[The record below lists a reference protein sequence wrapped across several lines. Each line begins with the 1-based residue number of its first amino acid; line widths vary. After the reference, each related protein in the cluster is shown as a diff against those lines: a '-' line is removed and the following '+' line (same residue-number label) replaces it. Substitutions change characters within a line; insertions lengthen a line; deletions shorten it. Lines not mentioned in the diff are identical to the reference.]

1 MTSGV
6 PDAAA
11 ASRGDAWLVAAF
23 GASAVA
29 LGAAGAHLLQGTLS
43 AAMLAVWHTA
53 VQYQFWHTLA
63 LALVVVALPRS
74 RARLA
79 ARAGFALGMPLFCG
93 SLYALALG
101 APRWIGLLTPFGGLA
116 LIAGWIALGAA
127 IARRRG

>member
-1 MTSGV
+1 MTSGA
-6 PDAAA
+6 PNDAA

-23 GASAVA
+23 GVSAVV

-63 LALVVVALPRS
+63 LTLVVVALPRG
-74 RARLA
+74 RARQA
-79 ARAGFALGMPLFCG
+79 ARAGFALGISLFCG

-101 APRWIGLLTPFGGLA
+101 APRWMGLITPFGGMA
-116 LIAGWIALGAA
+116 LIVGWIALGVA

>member
-6 PDAAA
+6 PDDAA

-29 LGAAGAHLLQGTLS
+29 MGAAGTHLLQGTLS

-63 LALVVVALPRS
+63 LTLVVVALPRG
-74 RARLA
+74 RARQA
-79 ARAGFALGMPLFCG
+79 ARVGFALGMSLFCG

-101 APRWIGLLTPFGGLA
+101 APRWIGLITPFGGLA

>member
-6 PDAAA
+6 PDDAA

-43 AAMLAVWHTA
+43 TAMLAVWHTA

-63 LALVVVALPRS
+63 LTLVVVTLPRG
-74 RARLA
+74 RARRA
-79 ARAGFALGMPLFCG
+79 ARAGFVLGMSLFCG

-101 APRWIGLLTPFGGLA
+101 APRWVGIIKPFGGLA
-116 LIAGWIALGAA
+116 FVCGWIALGLSLGQ
-127 IARRRG
+127 REG

>member
-1 MTSGV
+1 MTSV
-6 PDAAA
+6 APDDAA
-11 ASRGDAWLVAAF
+11 ASRGDAWLIAAF

-43 AAMLAVWHTA
+43 TAMLAVWHTA

-63 LALVVVALPRS
+63 LTLVVVALPRC
-74 RARLA
+74 RARRA
-79 ARAGFALGMPLFCG
+79 ARAGFALGMALFCG

-101 APRWIGLLTPFGGLA
+101 APRWIGLITPCGGLA
-116 LIAGWIALGAA
+116 LIAGWIALAAA